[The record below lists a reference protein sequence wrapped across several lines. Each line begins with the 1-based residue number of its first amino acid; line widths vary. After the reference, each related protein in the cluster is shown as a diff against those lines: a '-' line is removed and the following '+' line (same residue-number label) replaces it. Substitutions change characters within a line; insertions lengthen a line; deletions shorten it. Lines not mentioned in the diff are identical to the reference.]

1 MVIKELKQIAAIKM
15 AFIRQQASLAHEY
28 KKSTLLSSGQLQI
41 DSLPLKLI
49 IISYINRKL
58 YYF

>member
-1 MVIKELKQIAAIKM
+1 M

-41 DSLPLKLI
+41 DNPSFEVDNT
-49 IISYINRKL
+49 YHT
-58 YYF
+58 